1 MANTLVQFRTEEA
14 IRIKAVNICE
24 KLGIDLQTYL
34 RMCMYRLIQENGI
47 PFSMK
52 IEDNSENLEKKRR
65 ERAAETMAAMR
76 KFQDIVGED
85 RGWDSEEDMLKDLA
99 DFRRKRVCR

>member
-1 MANTLVQFRTEEA
+1 MANTLVQFRAEEA
-14 IRIKAVNICE
+14 TRVKAVSICE

-65 ERAAETMAAMR
+65 ERAAETMSAMR

-99 DFRRKRVCR
+99 AFRREKMCR